1 MTDASRAAAF
11 LRQRLGSGR
20 PELAIVLG
28 SGLGGIAASLD
39 DAVNVETTDVP
50 GFPASTVA
58 GHAGRIYLGRW
69 GGRRVLLFQGR
80 VHLYEGHPVET
91 VTLGVRCAAQMGA
104 EHLVLTN
111 AAGSCSS
118 AVGPGSLMRA
128 TDLLDLFFRRLR
140 GNRDKGFIG
149 RGRALDPRLGRRI
162 DEAALLESIPLAH
175 GVLCGSSGPAYE
187 TAAEIRLQRTLDAQA
202 ACMST
207 IPEVFAAVDC
217 GMRVGVVSLITN
229 FGTGVSSAPLNH
241 AEVVEWAAR
250 AGEDLGRLLRRLAG
264 LLPGRESS

>member
-1 MTDASRAAAF
+1 MTDAARAADF
-11 LRQRLGSGR
+11 LRQRLGAQR
-20 PELAIVLG
+20 PEMAVVLG
-28 SGLGGIAASLD
+28 SGLGGIAASLA
-39 DAVNVETTDVP
+39 DAVSIETTEVP

-69 GGRRVLLFQGR
+69 AERRVLLFQGR
-80 VHLYEGHPVET
+80 VHLYEGHEVET
-91 VTLGVRCAAQMGA
+91 VTLGVRCAAELGA
-104 EHLVLTN
+104 KYLVLTN

-140 GNRDKGFIG
+140 GNRAKPFIG
-149 RGRALDPRLGRRI
+149 RGGALDPKLCRLV
-162 DEAALLESIPLAH
+162 DEAAALESIPLAH
-175 GVLCGSSGPAYE
+175 GVMCGSSGPAYE

-217 GMRVGVVSLITN
+217 GMRVAVISLITN

-241 AEVVEWAAR
+241 AEVVEWAAK
-250 AGEDLGRLLRRLAG
+250 AGEDLGRLLLRLAA
-264 LLPGRESS
+264 LLPGDR